1 MANMNYVQGVA
12 TGTAGNATSQ
22 YNLLIS
28 GGDDYKQS
36 SGLYLANDIR
46 SNKGAQLMFANN
58 GNTFMDFNAAAT
70 NAMNFRYTSNGVSY
84 NNMLQLMTEDASNS
98 TRYVADINGRLKA
111 SQYVVDASYNEARTI
126 AGNRGALYMGQ
137 NNSGSYFIMNPN
149 GNTAAFDFKVT
160 NADGTAN
167 RTVMTMRGNGQIQTV
182 FYNKTSNSDDSE
194 AVAVAGFDD
203 NGNLVRKYEV
213 NARIR
218 TVETAVSTIASS
230 VGQGLTNKVNEVITR
245 LNSLN
250 FYSNNIKLYEIPP
263 QVTGVAVANGG
274 SLASGIN
281 VTFTAVTTNVSQS
294 GNVTYNVAL
303 CNSAGSCVLNKNVTT
318 SFATFTSANGLSA
331 QTYTIYVKATN
342 DSGTGITSAG
352 VSYTVA

>member
-12 TGTAGNATSQ
+12 TGTLGDNSSQ
-22 YNLLIS
+22 YNLLIQ
-28 GGDDYKQS
+28 GGSDYKQS
-36 SGLYLANDIR
+36 SGLYLANDLH

-70 NAMNFRYTSNGVSY
+70 NTMNFRYTSNGVGY
-84 NNMLQLMTEDASNS
+84 NNMLQLMTEETGNA
-98 TRYVADINGRLKA
+98 TRYVADINGRVKA
-111 SQYVVDASYNEARTI
+111 SQYVVDALYNEARTI
-126 AGNRGALYMGQ
+126 MPNHGALYMGQ
-137 NNSGSYFIMNPN
+137 NSSGSYFIMNPN

-160 NADGTAN
+160 NANGSAN

-182 FYNKTSNSDDSE
+182 FYNKTAHADDSE
-194 AVAVAGFDD
+194 PVAVAGFDAD
-203 NGNLVRKYEV
+203 GNIVRKYEV

-263 QVTGVAVANGG
+263 QVQGVG
-274 SLASGIN
+274 ASGGVSGGVN
-281 VTFTAVTTNVSQS
+281 VTFTAVSTNVSQS

-303 CNSAGSCVLNKNVTT
+303 CNSAGSCVVQKNVTT
-318 SFATFTSANGLSA
+318 AYALFTSGDGVTA
-331 QTYTIYVKATN
+331 QSYTIYVKATN
-342 DSGTGITSAG
+342 DSGTGISSNG
-352 VSYTVA
+352 YTYAVA